1 MPRAET
7 MTVLVYSDDVNT
19 RQQVILAP
27 PAPDAATAQAYWD
40 AARADV
46 PAGIKIKDLSDFDRS
61 AYGNGSTAGVS
72 VSALFVIQGTTFF
85 DFYCGFPACSETA
98 SVAAAK
104 LIVGR
109 LP

>member
-1 MPRAET
+1 MADQDRVCTWKTGTTE
-7 MTVLVYSDDVNT
+7 VKI
-19 RQQVILAP
+19 ILAP
-27 PAPDAATAQAYWD
+27 PAPDAATAKAYWD
-40 AARADV
+40 AERGQV
-46 PAGIKIKDLSDFDRS
+46 PAGVSIHDVSGFDRA
-61 AYGNGSTAGVS
+61 AYGSGGVSGYS

-85 DFYCGFPACSETA
+85 DFYCGLESCTEAK